1 MTSETRWPA
10 SLAVACAMVIQVFMP
25 EGLTFGPRWLIPAV
39 EGLLLVTLI
48 LANPRQL
55 SAESRDLRVAS
66 LGLTYL
72 IVGANTWTLVTLL
85 QHLLRSGDSVAG
97 RTLIYAGAGE
107 WATGIVAFA
116 LLFWE
121 LDRGGPI
128 RKFREAE
135 AAPDFRFTQMDDEHT
150 TWVPRFVDYLYVSL
164 TNSTAF
170 SPTDTLPLSH
180 RAKLLMGFQGVA
192 SLATIAVVGA
202 RAVNILS

>member
-10 SLAVACAMVIQVFMP
+10 SVAIACAIVIQVFMP
-25 EGLTFGPRWLIPAV
+25 EGLTFGPRWLIPGI
-39 EGLLLVTLI
+39 EGLLLMSLFI
-48 LANPRQL
+48 ANPRVL
-55 SAESRDLRVAS
+55 SAESRDVRFVS
-66 LGLTYL
+66 LALTGV
-72 IVGANTWTLVTLL
+72 IVGANTWTLVTLM
-85 QHLLRSGDSVAG
+85 QHLLRSGDMVAG

-116 LLFWE
+116 LCFWE

-128 RKFREAE
+128 RKFRPDPP
-135 AAPDFRFTQMDDEHT
+135 APDFRFTQMDDEQT

-180 RAKLLMGFQGVA
+180 RAKLLMGYQGIA

-202 RAVNILS
+202 RAVNILN

>member
-10 SLAVACAMVIQVFMP
+10 SVAVACAIVIQVFMP
-25 EGLTFGPRWLIPAV
+25 EGLTFGPRWLVPSG
-39 EGLLLVTLI
+39 EGLLLLTLI

-72 IVGANTWTLVTLL
+72 IVGANTWTLVTLM
-85 QHLLRSGDSVAG
+85 QHLLRSGDMVDG

-121 LDRGGPI
+121 LDRGGPV
-128 RKFREAE
+128 RKFREGAAE
-135 AAPDFRFTQMDDEHT
+135 PDFRFTQMDDEHT

-180 RAKLLMGFQGVA
+180 RAKLLMGYQGIA

-202 RAVNILS
+202 RAVNILN